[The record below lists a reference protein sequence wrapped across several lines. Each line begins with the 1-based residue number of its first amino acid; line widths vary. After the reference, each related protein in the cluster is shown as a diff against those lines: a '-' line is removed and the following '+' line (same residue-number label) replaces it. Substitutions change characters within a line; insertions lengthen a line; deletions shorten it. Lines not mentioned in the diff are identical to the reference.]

1 MYGGRRRKGIAPVLA
16 LLFLLAGLCA
26 TAHAANGEETG
37 KHRTTLLVYLCGG
50 DLERFFG
57 AATDDI
63 REMALSRFDSRYT
76 TLLIMADGMG
86 SRKSGPDA
94 DKTAIIEIGAHG
106 MRTVLRIGKALN
118 MADGETLKA
127 FLNYGYAQYPA
138 ERHALILWGHGG
150 GPVEGMV
157 RDGQN
162 GGDSLSLEEIRTAL
176 SESLPAGEKLSWIG
190 FDACLMATLETAVSV
205 ADYAD
210 YMTASQA
217 REGSRGWDYSFLRG
231 LERDE
236 DGAATARRIIRA
248 SVHGDEESVQT
259 LSCIR
264 LDRIGTVRDE
274 TERYFGTLL
283 SALTEE
289 SAASFLQARED
300 MTAFGETEDGA
311 QDLVDMVSLSEQ
323 WEPVPGCGEAL
334 REAVREAVVCSET
347 TVPGANGVSIF
358 CPDLREPGA
367 AERWAEYSLHF
378 GDLLPNGTQFV
389 SGLLLTRE
397 K

>member
-1 MYGGRRRKGIAPVLA
+1 MLG
-16 LLFLLAGLCA
+16 LLLLLAGLCP
-26 TAHAANGEETG
+26 AARAADGEEAE
-37 KHRTTLLVYLCGG
+37 KHGTTVLIYLCGA
-50 DLERFFG
+50 DLERFLG

-63 REMALSRFDSRYT
+63 REMAASGFDSWYT

-94 DKTAIIEIGAHG
+94 EKTAVIEIGAHG
-106 MRTVLRIGKALN
+106 MRTVLRSETALN

-127 FLNYGYAQYPA
+127 FLDYGYARYPA

-150 GPVEGMV
+150 GPVEGMAG
-157 RDGQN
+157 DGQA
-162 GGDSLSLEEIRTAL
+162 GGDSLSLEEIRAAL
-176 SESLPAGEKLSWIG
+176 SESVPAEEKLSWIG
-190 FDACLMATLETAVSV
+190 FDACLMATLETALSV

-210 YMTASQA
+210 YMIASQA
-217 REGSRGWDYSFLRG
+217 REESSGWNYSFLRG

-248 SVHGDEESVQT
+248 SVHGDEESLQT

-283 SALTEE
+283 SSLTED

-300 MTAFGETEDGA
+300 MTAFGETEEGA
-311 QDLVDMVSLSEQ
+311 QDLVDLVSLSEQ

-334 REAVREAVVCSET
+334 RAAVREAVVCSET
-347 TVPGANGVSIF
+347 TVPGANGVSVF
-358 CPDLREPGA
+358 CPDFREPGA
-367 AERWAEYSLHF
+367 AERWAEYSQRF
-378 GDLLPNGTQFV
+378 GDLLPNGTHFV